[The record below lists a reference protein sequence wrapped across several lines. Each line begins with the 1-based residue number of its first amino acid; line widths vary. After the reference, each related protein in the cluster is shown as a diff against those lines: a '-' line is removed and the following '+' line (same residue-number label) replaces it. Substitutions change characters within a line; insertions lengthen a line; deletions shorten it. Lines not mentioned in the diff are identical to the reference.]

1 MLTVFL
7 FCETLNPPK
16 QIILGNY
23 KTAIATTLFITV
35 YSTEEKETEKEL
47 SFERTSKNKK
57 SNRQQTITLIIRTD
71 GY

>member
-47 SFERTSKNKK
+47 SFEKIRKAKK
-57 SNRQQTITLIIRTD
+57 KRQQTIKLIIRTD
-71 GY
+71 GH